1 MKLSGSDWLMVAVG
15 LGLVAILSVGVGK
28 GKGKA
33 VPLDERHKPFY
44 LAVKGGQSQPQT
56 EALCATCHGQGSRPL
71 PKNHPPKEQCLICH
85 PMPNK

>member
-1 MKLSGSDWLMVAVG
+1 MKLSGRDWLMVAVG
-15 LGLVAILSVGVGK
+15 VVLVAFLSVGVGK

-33 VPLDERHKPFY
+33 VPRDERHTPVH

-56 EALCATCHGQGSRPL
+56 EALCATCHGKSSLPL

-85 PMPNK
+85 PMPKR